1 MARIESVL
9 ALTVQGIERS
19 VDRVEAVDGFAPQMK
34 ELAEQL
40 AALLANFD
48 DADPLTD
55 VSLIAAL
62 HKAASALGRDNARA
76 QDLRDLADNLVRM
89 ADSLPLQSP
98 LIPRLEGAGVSSEPA
113 KVALEE
119 AAFLIFSKL
128 LESSTAEKSET
139 AGRIASFPF
148 ATRGACGCCDSASVS
163 IDLPDRLLALPTA
176 AFATGLAEIGR
187 EIAKALRVLATL
199 LRAIIAGLKK
209 AWDDAKKLV
218 SHPEDYVEF
227 LCPTACGKPGLMG
240 PLKTRIDVSQ
250 SAFTGAFTA
259 SIVVTWQ
266 FCCKKA
272 CLVVLSEYFTK
283 TLDDDEILLPGTFAT
298 ALQAT
303 KAAQKAK
310 AAALAAATPKS
321 PC

>member
-19 VDRVEAVDGFAPQMK
+19 ADRIDSVDGLTLQMK
-34 ELAEQL
+34 EFAEEL
-40 AALLANFD
+40 AALLANLD

-55 VSLIAAL
+55 VGLIVAL
-62 HKAASALGRDNARA
+62 HKAAGALGRDNARA

-128 LESSTAEKSET
+128 LESSATEKSET

-148 ATRGACGCCDSASVS
+148 ATRGTCGCCDSASES
-163 IDLPDRLLALPTA
+163 IGLPDRLLALPMA
-176 AFATGLAEIGR
+176 AFGISLAEIGR

-199 LRAIIAGLKK
+199 LRAIIAHLKK
-209 AWDDAKKLV
+209 AWGGAKKLL
-218 SHPEDYVEF
+218 SHPEDYLEF

-250 SAFTGAFTA
+250 NAFGAAFTA
-259 SIVVTWQ
+259 SLVVTWL
-266 FCCKKA
+266 FCCKKP
-272 CLVVLSEYFTK
+272 CLVVFSEYFTK
-283 TLDDDEILLPGTFAT
+283 TLDDDEILLPGVFAT
-298 ALQAT
+298 APQAT
-303 KAAQKAK
+303 KAAEKAK